1 MANKMIKLDF
11 FLSILSR
18 KHTMIMNETQLNVK
32 DIWPLPITMMFKSQ
46 EQFRQKSCSHK
57 GCGISKTKKS
67 NIDI

>member
-1 MANKMIKLDF
+1 
-11 FLSILSR
+11 
-18 KHTMIMNETQLNVK
+18 MNETQLNVK